1 MVGYRAL
8 CIERAGNAR
17 APLRGQVPR
26 TEHKPYAAAH
36 TVSNLN

>member
-8 CIERAGNAR
+8 CIERAGNAC
-17 APLRGQVPR
+17 AALRGQVPR
-26 TEHKPYAAAH
+26 MQDKPYATAH